1 MSKADGPSL
10 ISRNLFVAW
19 SRDSVHKSIHYLN
32 TEVQGSSTSW
42 LDQACKWCM
51 HFPVQTHKT
60 DIQHPQN
67 LIKILKIM
75 KTKVSGRPNGHWF
88 AGHFSVDLWGRF
100 LFFPNHVLCLNIWWY
115 QEKNNPLLLVGQQL
129 CHLGSL
135 NVRTITCPKN
145 KEPRQVSWFHIFRWI
160 YDRICELLDG

>member
-1 MSKADGPSL
+1 MRQTALKQRTQTRNESMSKADGPSL

-67 LIKILKIM
+67 FIKILKIM

-100 LFFPNHVLCLNIWWY
+100 LFFSQPCLVLKYLMI
-115 QEKNNPLLLVGQQL
+115 
-129 CHLGSL
+129 
-135 NVRTITCPKN
+135 
-145 KEPRQVSWFHIFRWI
+145 PREEQPFAARRPATVPPGEFE
-160 YDRICELLDG
+160 C